1 MELNENMVMRQVR
14 SLVRGLTRKVLDV
27 EDNQIPREQMHLLNT
42 FLARHKLELNTASI
56 QDLVQSMKKKH
67 LVDSICICSPNGSI
81 VISTDG
87 NDFSEAIIGSAMFN
101 YIKTELPESE
111 TILIKDKE
119 NWFMVFPYNGKI
131 YIIRAASD
139 LTRVEL
145 QALAKEIEAF
155 LKAHGD

>member
-1 MELNENMVMRQVR
+1 MVIGKVKR
-14 SLVRGLTRKVLDV
+14 LVRGVTKRVLDV
-27 EDNQIPREQMHLLNT
+27 DDNHTPQEQMKLLNN
-42 FLARHKLELNTASI
+42 FLSRHKLELNTTSI
-56 QDLVQSMKKKH
+56 QELVQSMKKKH

-81 VISTDG
+81 VISTDE

-111 TILIKDKE
+111 TILVKDKE
-119 NWFMVFPYNGKI
+119 NWFMIFPYNGKI

-145 QALAKEIEAF
+145 QVLAKEIESF

>member
-1 MELNENMVMRQVR
+1 MVIRQMRR
-14 SLVRGLTRKVLDV
+14 FVRGVTKRVLDV
-27 EDNQIPREQMHLLNT
+27 EDNRTPQEQMKMLNT
-42 FLARHKLELNTASI
+42 FLSRHKFELNTSSI

-81 VISTDG
+81 VISTDE

-111 TILIKDKE
+111 TILVKDKE
-119 NWFMVFPYNGKI
+119 NWFMIFPYNGKI
-131 YIIRAASD
+131 YIVRAASD

-145 QALAKEIEAF
+145 QVLAKEIESF
-155 LKAHGD
+155 LKGHGD

>member
-1 MELNENMVMRQVR
+1 MNMVMKKMR
-14 SLVRGLTRKVLDV
+14 SLVRGITRKVLDV
-27 EDNQIPREQMHLLNT
+27 EDNGPPQDQMHLLNN
-42 FLARHKLELNTASI
+42 FLSRHKFELNTASI
-56 QDLVQSMKKKH
+56 QDLIQSMKKKH

-119 NWFMVFPYNGKI
+119 NWFMVFPHNGKI

-139 LTRVEL
+139 MTRVEL
-145 QALAKEIEAF
+145 SALAKEIESF
-155 LKAHGD
+155 LKAHGE

>member
-1 MELNENMVMRQVR
+1 MVIGKVKRLMRSVTKR
-14 SLVRGLTRKVLDV
+14 VLDV
-27 EDNQIPREQMHLLNT
+27 DDNHTPQEQMKLLNN
-42 FLARHKLELNTASI
+42 FLSRHKLELNTTSI
-56 QDLVQSMKKKH
+56 QELVQSMKKKH

-81 VISTDG
+81 VISTDE

-111 TILIKDKE
+111 TILVKDKE
-119 NWFMVFPYNGKI
+119 NWFMIFPYNGKI
-131 YIIRAASD
+131 YIVRAASD

-145 QALAKEIEAF
+145 HVLAKEIESF

>member
-1 MELNENMVMRQVR
+1 MVMRRVK
-14 SLVRGLTRKVLDV
+14 SLVRGITRKVLDV
-27 EDNQIPREQMHLLNT
+27 EDNHVPREQMHLLNN
-42 FLARHKLELNTASI
+42 FLARHKFELNTASV

-101 YIKTELPESE
+101 YIKTELPESD
-111 TILIKDKE
+111 TILVKDKD
-119 NWFMVFPYNGKI
+119 NWFMIFPYNGKI

-139 LTRVEL
+139 MTRIEL
-145 QALAKEIEAF
+145 LALAKEIESF

>member
-1 MELNENMVMRQVR
+1 MVIRRVKRLVR
-14 SLVRGLTRKVLDV
+14 SVTKRVLDV
-27 EDNQIPREQMHLLNT
+27 EDNHTPQEQMKLLNT
-42 FLARHKLELNTASI
+42 FLSRHKFELNTSSI

-81 VISTDG
+81 VISTDE

-101 YIKTELPESE
+101 YIKTELPESD
-111 TILIKDKE
+111 TILVKDKE
-119 NWFMVFPYNGKI
+119 NWFMIFPYNGKI

-145 QALAKEIEAF
+145 QVLAKEIESF
-155 LKAHGD
+155 LKGHGD

>member
-1 MELNENMVMRQVR
+1 MVR
-14 SLVRGLTRKVLDV
+14 SITKRVLDV
-27 EDNQIPREQMHLLNT
+27 DDNHVPQEQMKLLNN
-42 FLARHKLELNTASI
+42 FLSQHKFELNTSSI

-81 VISTDG
+81 VISTDE

-119 NWFMVFPYNGKI
+119 NWFMVFPYNGKV
-131 YIIRAASD
+131 YIVRAASD
-139 LTRVEL
+139 LTRIEL
-145 QALAKEIEAF
+145 QALAKEIESF
-155 LKAHGD
+155 LKVHGD

>member
-1 MELNENMVMRQVR
+1 MVMGKVKR
-14 SLVRGLTRKVLDV
+14 LVHSVTKRVLDV
-27 EDNQIPREQMHLLNT
+27 EDNHTPQEQMKLLNT
-42 FLARHKLELNTASI
+42 FLARHKLELNTTSI
-56 QDLVQSMKKKH
+56 QELVQSMKKKH

-81 VISTDG
+81 VISTDE

-111 TILIKDKE
+111 TILVKDKE
-119 NWFMVFPYNGKI
+119 NWFMIFPHNGKI

-145 QALAKEIEAF
+145 HVLAKEIESF

>member
-1 MELNENMVMRQVR
+1 MVIRGVKQFVR
-14 SLVRGLTRKVLDV
+14 SMTKRVLDV
-27 EDNQIPREQMHLLNT
+27 DDNHTPQEQMKLLNT
-42 FLARHKLELNTASI
+42 FLSRHKLELNTTSI
-56 QDLVQSMKKKH
+56 QELVQSMKKKH

-81 VISTDG
+81 VISTDE

-111 TILIKDKE
+111 TILVKDKE
-119 NWFMVFPYNGKI
+119 NWFMIFPYNGKI
-131 YIIRAASD
+131 YIIRAGSD

-145 QALAKEIEAF
+145 QVLAKEIESF